1 MNLQPTCLT
10 LTSFKSHN
18 SLKRSS
24 VIIRGLLSDFV
35 ACESFHESNSAD
47 ILALCETNM
56 DGSIESGSL
65 PVRFYVPLIVKKLF
79 THIHGLVVYVKEG
92 RPFARDIS
100 LEKSAGS
107 YLCSRL
113 ALCHSMSCFF
123 FLYQS
128 PSLSLYAVFDA
139 VSSYIDEVF
148 SINPSVNVFVF
159 GDFNIHCK
167 DWLTYS
173 GGTERP
179 GELCHNFS
187 QFISNDLTQLLT
199 FLLGSLTMTLTILS
213 FGFIYFF

>member
-1 MNLQPTCLT
+1 MNLQPTFLT

-24 VIIRGLLSDFV
+24 MIIRGLLWDFIE
-35 ACESFHESNSAD
+35 CESFHESNSPD
-47 ILALCETNM
+47 ILALCETNL

-65 PVRFYVPLIVKKLF
+65 PVRGYVPLIVKKLV

-107 YLCSRL
+107 YLCFRL
-113 ALCHSMSCFF
+113 ALCHSVSCFF

-159 GDFNIHCK
+159 GDFNIHYK

-173 GGTERP
+173 GGT
-179 GELCHNFS
+179 
-187 QFISNDLTQLLT
+187 
-199 FLLGSLTMTLTILS
+199 
-213 FGFIYFF
+213 